1 VGILQIIIM
10 LLSSSE
16 KLKFVG
22 CKCIIALTLENLHY
36 QRLIAKEDGIDLI
49 LKFLNPNKT
58 SLRVVL
64 VAIQTIATLCID
76 VALVNNSYIQTEL
89 VGKGALNALLGFLKN
104 PPSKDIQIE
113 TAYAIACVLLGN
125 SAIEENLSQ
134 KLDISLVLDLF
145 NEADNDDLRLS
156 AGQALSILAY
166 NNSER
171 QHQIKLLGGISFDNY
186 VDLIESSNEM
196 YVSKACFQIVIL
208 ARVFNDRDQISIT
221 ALGISKLCDLL
232 ESNDDEVIIQTSSN
246 LASLSHTRAG
256 ITDAM
261 VTCGVVDTLC
271 KLVFS
276 KNEQIRFAC
285 AVTLGYLT
293 LNRTAARLLLHNCR
307 NDTCLF
313 KQLMK
318 NLREDSIISQE
329 FISSYETALALGL
342 PKLLVNNRVRFAEPK
357 EKTVKHS
364 SSEKNTLKANL
375 NRSQSAPL
383 NKSIKKPGPVINRS
397 QTQFT
402 MKKNKNLV
410 S

>member
-1 VGILQIIIM
+1 M

-16 KLKFVG
+16 KLQFVG

-36 QRLIAKEDGIDLI
+36 QRLIAKEDGIELI
-49 LKFLNPNKT
+49 LKLLNPNKT

-76 VALVNNSYIQTEL
+76 VALVNNSHIQTEL
-89 VGKGALNALLGFLKN
+89 VGKGALNTLLGFLKN

-134 KLDISLVLDLF
+134 KLDISLILDLF
-145 NEADNDDLRLS
+145 NEADSNDLRLS

-171 QHQIKLLGGISFDNY
+171 QHQIKILGGISYDNY
-186 VDLIESSNEM
+186 ADLVESSNEM
-196 YVSKACFQIVIL
+196 YASKACFQIVIL

-232 ESNDDEVIIQTSSN
+232 ESSDDEVIIQTSSN

-271 KLVFS
+271 KLVYS
-276 KNEQIRFAC
+276 KNEQIRFSC

-307 NDTCLF
+307 NDTNLF

-318 NLREDSIISQE
+318 NLREDSIIAQE
-329 FISSYETALALGL
+329 FISNYETAVALGL

-357 EKTVKHS
+357 EQASKRS
-364 SSEKNTLKANL
+364 SPERKANL

-383 NKSIKKPGPVINRS
+383 SKIIKKPGSIRP

-402 MKKNKNLV
+402 LKKNKTFV